1 MSTIPGIGSVEPKPA
16 LDNLD
21 LLAAP
26 VAEALEAVVADN
38 PELADQALAVAIDPD
53 LADTEAMTEA
63 FGIDLSLSANCILVA
78 GKRAGEERVAA
89 CLVRAHTFADVNHV
103 VKKTLNVRKASFWP
117 QEKAVEA
124 SGMEYGGI
132 TPVGLPSE
140 WRLLIDTRCTEGW
153 ACIGSGLRSSKLF
166 ITGELLK
173 ALPDAEI
180 IEGLGV
186 EPK

>member
-63 FGIDLSLSANCILVA
+63 FGMDLSLS
-78 GKRAGEERVAA
+78 
-89 CLVRAHTFADVNHV
+89 ADVNHV

>member
-63 FGIDLSLSANCILVA
+63 FGMDLSLSANCILVA

-132 TPVGLPSE
+132 TPGRVALRMAAADRHQVHGRLGLH
-140 WRLLIDTRCTEGW
+140 RLRPAQLQ
-153 ACIGSGLRSSKLF
+153 
-166 ITGELLK
+166 
-173 ALPDAEI
+173 ALYYR
-180 IEGLGV
+180 
-186 EPK
+186 